1 MSSRLF
7 EDLREKENITY
18 HVASYVHNIADV
30 GFIDLDI
37 GVSTDPNLTSEA
49 DPNHY
54 YTAING
60 FNRNVERLKTETI
73 SEEDFATLLKNAESI
88 GLITDDDYGSIQ
100 FADCC
105 GYHFAAIF
113 YKKE

>member
-1 MSSRLF
+1 M
-7 EDLREKENITY
+7 
-18 HVASYVHNIADV
+18 
-30 GFIDLDI
+30 IDLKEILNKNISIELNVDENFPDGTI
-37 GVSTDPNLTSEA
+37 EVSDVN
-49 DPNHY
+49 D
-54 YTAING
+54 
-60 FNRNVERLKTETI
+60 ETI